1 MSESR
6 AAQELAA
13 RIAATGAVSIAG
25 FMEIALTGPG
35 GYYTRQDPLGRG
47 PLGAEGDFTTAPEI
61 SQMFGELI
69 GLWCVD
75 TWTRM
80 GKPAPFN
87 LIELGPGRGTLMADA
102 LRAAKLAPDFLAALH
117 LHLVE
122 VNAALI
128 AAQRERLAGFNPVWC
143 KSLDNLPQGPS
154 IFIANE
160 FFDALPI
167 HQFEMTGDGWRERV
181 VIRRDGGFSF
191 ALAAPG
197 PALSLLR
204 PAQLQARTGEI
215 AEVSPLSLET
225 VAKIAAHL
233 RQFSGAMLAIDYGP
247 AQSACGASLQAVK
260 THRFHHPL
268 QDIGEADLTAH
279 VDFAALADAA
289 RSQGLR
295 AFGPVRQGDFLRAL
309 GIETRATQLKA
320 TAAEALRAEIDMAC
334 NRLIDDVEM
343 GKLFKVLAIAAPSID
358 QLAGI

>member
-1 MSESR
+1 MSETR

-35 GYYTRQDPLGRG
+35 GYYTGDDPLGRS
-47 PLGAEGDFTTAPEI
+47 GDFITAPEI

-75 TWTRM
+75 TWTRL

-102 LRAAKLAPDFLAALH
+102 LRAAKLAPDFLAALC

-128 AAQRERLAGFNPVWC
+128 AAQAERLAAFNPVWH
-143 KSLDNLPQGPS
+143 KTLDNLPQGPT

-204 PAQLQARTGEI
+204 PAHRQAKSGDI
-215 AEVSPLSLET
+215 AEVSPVSLEIAT
-225 VAKIAAHL
+225 KIASHL
-233 RQFSGAMLAIDYGP
+233 RRFSGAMLAIDYGP
-247 AQSACGASLQAVK
+247 AQSAHGASLQAVK
-260 THRFHHPL
+260 DHRFHDPL
-268 QDIGEADLTAH
+268 QDIGAADLTAH
-279 VDFAALADAA
+279 VDFAALADTA
-289 RSQGLR
+289 RLQGLR
-295 AFGPVRQGDFLRAL
+295 VFGPVRQGDFLRAL
-309 GIETRATQLKA
+309 GIETRAAQLKA
-320 TAAEALRAEIDMAC
+320 AAAETLRAEIDTAC
-334 NRLIDDVEM
+334 NRLIDEAEM
-343 GKLFKVLAIAAPSID
+343 GKLFKALAFAAPAIDHPTLD
-358 QLAGI
+358 QLAGL